1 MYTSYVRGQAPVMVQ
16 SGTAAKAVDDLV
28 PGTQLSAVEADPL
41 RNERPESGSIPDRS
55 TAPPSNATG
64 DPVPLPRSSGEGAGQ
79 FFSTQGDPHE
89 DHW

>member
-41 RNERPESGSIPDRS
+41 RNERPDSGSTPGRSPDLPP
-55 TAPPSNATG
+55 TASATTFPSVVA
-64 DPVPLPRSSGEGAGQ
+64 GEEAG
-79 FFSTQGDPHE
+79 H
-89 DHW
+89 